1 MRFTLKQ
8 PAATLILMGA
18 AFALSACS
26 TLGGVGERIGDLNP
40 FGGDEDPNAL
50 QGDIPDASERLT
62 ILSLADQLT
71 LADDAAAVQI
81 TLPAA
86 YTNIDW
92 PQAGGNA
99 QHAMQHT
106 EIGGSL
112 DRVWSRSIGKGTSA
126 KGRIVAAPVIAN
138 NVIYAIDANNRVSA
152 MDANTGARI
161 WDYKIEVQAVGK
173 TRTGGTSL
181 EEKIRRPFGLFGDSG
196 GEDTEAIGGGL
207 AYQGGHIYVASGF
220 GYMLK
225 LDAATGSEIWRKQTR
240 TPLHSAP
247 AVADGRVFSVSD
259 DNEIFAFDA
268 ASGNVLWTYQGIIET
283 ARMLTSPSP
292 AVVDDVVLAPF
303 ASGELVALRAQ
314 NGGVLWQDA
323 LSASGKLTPLS
334 SLNDIA
340 AGPVVADG
348 YVFASAQSGNIS
360 AFDLRTGQRIWSQP
374 AGALGFPWVAGEF
387 LYIVTTDGEVVA
399 LSRNDGKVLWITQLE
414 QYENEKKK
422 KDRISWN
429 GPIVASGRVI
439 TFGSN
444 GQAAE
449 LNPLTGEIIRSFKV
463 GDAVYVNPIIANQ
476 TIYVLTDEA
485 DLIALR

>member
-1 MRFTLKQ
+1 MAKRALNALTTALL
-8 PAATLILMGA
+8 TGA
-18 AFALSACS
+18 ALSLSACS
-26 TLGGVGERIGDLNP
+26 TLSNINP
-40 FGGDEDPNAL
+40 FSNDEDANAL
-50 QGDIPDASERLT
+50 QGDIPEASERLT
-62 ILSLADQLT
+62 ILSLADELS
-71 LADDAAAVQI
+71 LDADAATVQI
-81 TLPAA
+81 TLPAPYA
-86 YTNIDW
+86 NPDW
-92 PQAGGNA
+92 PQAGGNPF
-99 QHAMQHT
+99 HAMQHT
-106 EIGGSL
+106 AAGGSL
-112 DRVWSRSIGKGTSA
+112 ERAWSRKIGKGSSA
-126 KGRIVAAPVIAN
+126 KGRIVAAPIIAN
-138 NVIYAIDANNRVSA
+138 NVIYAVDAANRISA
-152 MDANTGARI
+152 MDANTGERI
-161 WDYKIEVQAVGK
+161 WDTKITVDAIGK
-173 TRTGGTSL
+173 TRTGGTSI
-181 EEKIRRPFGLFGDSG
+181 EERIRRPFSLFGDKG
-196 GEDTEAIGGGL
+196 GRDTEAIGGGL
-207 AYQGGHIYVASGF
+207 AYDGGHIYAASGY
-220 GYMLK
+220 GYMIK
-225 LDAATGSEIWRKQTR
+225 LDAQTGAEVWRKQTR

-247 AVADGRVFSVSD
+247 AVANGRVFSVSD

-268 ASGNVLWTYQGIIET
+268 ATGDVLWTYQGIIET

-340 AGPVVADG
+340 SGPVVADG

-360 AFDLRTGQRIWSQP
+360 AFDLRTGQRIWTKP

-387 LYIVTTDGEVVA
+387 LYMVTTEGSVVA
-399 LSRNDGKVLWITQLE
+399 LSRADGKVLWMTQLA

-422 KDRISWN
+422 KNRISWN
-429 GPIVASGRVI
+429 GPVLASGRLV

-449 LNPLTGEIIRSFKV
+449 LNPVTGEIIRSFKV

-476 TIYVLTDEA
+476 TVYVLTDDA